1 MFIIQNYTG
10 TANEDVT
17 KCLIFSI
24 SFEIKMHKYSFG
36 EKNHTHVKKVVHN
49 PEFLFGIYWLTW
61 KTTIYLKNC
70 WSGPIKNVKIFIF
83 TLLYFFFKKIKK
95 NTWRCCLHMCTKNLD
110 DMIHTSWDRLKLV
123 NMGHFFTFYPSP

>member
-10 TANEDVT
+10 TANADVR

-24 SFEIKMHKYSFG
+24 SFEIKMHKHSFG
-36 EKNHTHVKKVVHN
+36 VKNHTHVKKVVHN

-70 WSGPIKNVKIFIF
+70 WSGLIKNVKTFIF
-83 TLLYFFFKKIKK
+83 TFFFLKKIKK

-110 DMIHTSWDRLKLV
+110 DDSHFLRQTEIGSY
-123 NMGHFFTFYPSP
+123 GSFFTFYPSP